1 MVVLNH
7 HLKEALNMSVDK
19 EQTKNEAAYFI
30 SNEVKKAYENLLAN
44 AQVNV
49 GLTFIKSDNED
60 TMADQIAITE
70 IPAPPFKEHVR
81 AEYYKKRL
89 EELGLMDVRT
99 DNEGNVFG
107 VRPGTGNGPK
117 LFVCG
122 HLDTVFP
129 EGTDTTVRKEG
140 GKYIGPGIAD
150 DCRGLASVLTLAR
163 AFNNANI
170 QTKGDIVFGGV
181 VGEEGLGDLRGTK
194 AIFREQSD
202 IDGFISIEPGKPSR
216 TTYLGTGSR
225 RYSVTYKGPGGHS
238 YGAFG
243 LPSAIHALGRAI
255 AKISELNVP
264 EDPKTTFTVGT
275 ISGGT
280 SVNTIAAEAAML
292 LDLRSVSPEE
302 LSKLEEKVI
311 TFLKVAAV
319 EENEHWK
326 SDGIKVDIKLVG
338 DRPAGFQ
345 PSDAIIVQAAL
356 ASTEAIGFEPLL
368 GQPSSTDSNVPISL
382 GVPAVTLGGGG
393 TNGAGHTIGEWFDPT
408 DAYFGVQKI
417 FLTMIG
423 LVGIENIME
432 PLLQK
437 K

>member
-1 MVVLNH
+1 MVEVNH
-7 HLKEALNMSVDK
+7 QFKEELRLSIDK
-19 EQTKNEAAYFI
+19 DRLKNETAYFV
-30 SNEVKKAYENLLAN
+30 SSDVKKVYENLLADT
-44 AQVNV
+44 QVNA
-49 GLTFIKSDNED
+49 GLEFIKSDNDD
-60 TMADQIAITE
+60 TLADQIAITE

-89 EELGLMDVRT
+89 VDLGLLDVRT
-99 DNEGNVFG
+99 DQEGNVFG

-117 LFVCG
+117 LFVCA
-122 HLDTVFP
+122 HMDTVFP
-129 EGTDTTVRKEG
+129 EGTDTTVKKAD

-150 DCRGLASVLTLAR
+150 DCRGLATVLSLAR
-163 AFNNANI
+163 ALNKANI
-170 QTKGDIVFGGV
+170 QTKGDIVFSGV

-194 AIFREQSD
+194 AIFRERHD
-202 IDGFISIEPGKPSR
+202 IDGFISVEPGNPSR

-225 RYSVTYKGPGGHS
+225 RYSITYRGPGGHS
-238 YGAFG
+238 YAAFG

-264 EDPKTTFTVGT
+264 EDPKTTFTVGN

-292 LDLRSVSPEE
+292 LDMRSTSPEE
-302 LSKLEEKVI
+302 LMKLEEQVLVFI
-311 TFLKVAAV
+311 DQAAA

-326 SDGIKVDIKLVG
+326 NDAIQVDIKLVG

-345 PSDAIIVQAAL
+345 PSEAIIVQAAL
-356 ASTEAIGFEPLL
+356 ASTKAIGFEPLL

-382 GVPAVTLGGGG
+382 GIPAVTLGGGG
-393 TNGAGHTIGEWFDPT
+393 ANGGGHTIDEWFDPT
-408 DAYFGVQKI
+408 DAYYGVQKI

-423 LVGIENIME
+423 LVGVENVME